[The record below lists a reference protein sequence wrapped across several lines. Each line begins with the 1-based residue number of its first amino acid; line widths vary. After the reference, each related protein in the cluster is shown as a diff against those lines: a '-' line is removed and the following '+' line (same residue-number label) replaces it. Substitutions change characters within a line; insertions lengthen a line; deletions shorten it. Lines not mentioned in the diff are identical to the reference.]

1 MLVSAG
7 SMREYFRESLGN
19 ALKKTSLRLSDT
31 AQVYL
36 VNLLV
41 EFMRSENVYAGTDP
55 GERPVLADL
64 FSRAREAEPT
74 EAVRIYKHM
83 GDSSLYLTG
92 FFTEAV
98 ENVGVDY
105 YVSMGGSAY
114 ASVAGLMRP
123 TAASSSA
130 LFAELSDR
138 FRELVELLTAM
149 SLDPSGRGEST
160 RGFDDARVLGL
171 VERYQRTGDKKV
183 LDTLRAQGIVLR
195 PGIDDDSDVN

>member
-7 SMREYFRESLGN
+7 SMREYFRDSLGT
-19 ALKKTSLRLSDT
+19 ALKKTSVRLSDT
-31 AQVYL
+31 AQMYL

-41 EFMRSENVYAGTDP
+41 EFIRAENVYAGTDP

-64 FSRAREAEPT
+64 FGRAREAEPS

-138 FRELVELLTAM
+138 FRELVELLTTM
-149 SLDPSGRGEST
+149 SLDPSGRGDAAK
-160 RGFDDARVLGL
+160 GLDDTRVLGL
-171 VERYQRTGDKKV
+171 VERYERTGDQKV
-183 LDTLRAQGIVLR
+183 LETLRAQGIVLR
-195 PGIDDDSDVN
+195 PGVEDDSNVN

>member
-1 MLVSAG
+1 MLISG
-7 SMREYFRESLGN
+7 SMREYFREALGT
-19 ALKKTSLRLSDT
+19 ALKRSSLRLTDT

-41 EFMRSENVYAGTDP
+41 EFMRAENVYAGTDK
-55 GERPVLADL
+55 GEKPVLADL
-64 FSRAREAEPT
+64 FSRARDAEPT

-123 TAASSSA
+123 TAATSSA

-138 FRELVELLTAM
+138 FRELVDLLSAM
-149 SLDPSGRGEST
+149 SLHAEKTSDV
-160 RGFDDARVLGL
+160 DDKRVLGL
-171 VERYQRTGDKKV
+171 VERYARTGDKQ
-183 LDTLRAQGIVLR
+183 LLEALRVQGIVL
-195 PGIDDDSDVN
+195 DDDTDIN

>member
-1 MLVSAG
+1 MSSA
-7 SMREYFRESLGN
+7 REYFRESLGT
-19 ALKKTSLRLSDT
+19 ALRKTQTRLTDT
-31 AQVYL
+31 AQAYL

-41 EFMRSENVYAGTDP
+41 EFMRAENVYAGTDP

-64 FSRAREAEPT
+64 FSRALEAEPG

-114 ASVAGLMRP
+114 ANVAGLIRP

-138 FRELVELLTAM
+138 FRELVELLIAM
-149 SLDPSGRGEST
+149 SLAPLTAAKLDDT
-160 RGFDDARVLGL
+160 RLLGL
-171 VERYQRTGDKKV
+171 VERYERTGDRQV
-183 LDTLRAQGIVLR
+183 LDALRSQGVVLR
-195 PGIDDDSDVN
+195 PGVDDDGQVN

>member
-1 MLVSAG
+1 MLVAS
-7 SMREYFRESLGN
+7 SREYFRD
-19 ALKKTSLRLSDT
+19 ALTSAMKKTSVRVSET

-41 EFMRSENVYAGTDP
+41 EFIRSENVYAGTDP

-64 FSRAREAEPT
+64 FSRAQDAEAG

-83 GDSSLYLTG
+83 GDQSLYLTG
-92 FFTEAV
+92 FFSEAV
-98 ENVGVDY
+98 NSVEY

-149 SLDPSGRGEST
+149 SLGEPV
-160 RGFDDARVLGL
+160 DDKRVLGL
-171 VERYQRTGDKKV
+171 VDRYERTGETQV
-183 LDTLRAQGIVLR
+183 LDALRAQGI
-195 PGIDDDSDVN
+195 DDTEIN

>member
-1 MLVSAG
+1 MLVAAG
-7 SMREYFRESLGN
+7 SMREYFRASLGN
-19 ALKKTSLRLSDT
+19 ALKRSPVRLSET

-41 EFMRSENVYAGTDP
+41 EFMRAENVYAGTDP

-64 FSRAREAEPT
+64 FSRARDADPQ

-98 ENVGVDY
+98 ESVGVDY

-138 FRELVELLTAM
+138 FRELVDLLVSM
-149 SLDPSGRGEST
+149 SLQGERT
-160 RGFDDARVLGL
+160 RGLTDTRVLGL
-171 VERYQRTGDKKV
+171 VERFKRTGDKKV
-183 LDTLRAQGIVLR
+183 LETLKAEGIVLK
-195 PGIDDDSDVN
+195 PGVDDEREDEIQ